1 MYMPDQ
7 NPSISVIIPVYKAEQ
22 YLRKCVD
29 SILNQTFQ
37 DMEVLLV
44 DDGSPDGSGKICD
57 EYAAK
62 DSRVRVFHKDNGGV
76 SSARQCGL
84 DNARGEYLIHAD
96 PDDWVEPDMLA
107 ELYVKAKAECA
118 DMVICDF
125 YWDRGNSVYVG
136 RQKPTA
142 LDHETVLSDLF
153 LHLHGSCC
161 NKLVRVEL
169 FRKYDIGFK
178 DGLSFCEDLMINAR
192 LLRNPLKI
200 AYLDKPFYHYVQHVN
215 QNSISRSYSHAVYE
229 YDHALTEAVTEVT
242 KGTKAEQ
249 AAEVYM
255 RTMAVQRAFF
265 SGFFTSGEFK
275 DRFHESRHHV
285 KQAYHF
291 GVAVRMALYLSC
303 IGFYKPIYGVMDLVR
318 RLKS

>member
-1 MYMPDQ
+1 MIER
-7 NPSISVIIPVYKAEQ
+7 NPLVSVIVPVYKAEK
-22 YLRKCVD
+22 YMHKCID
-29 SILNQTFQ
+29 SILSQTLQ
-37 DMEVLLV
+37 DIEVLLI
-44 DDGSPDGSGKICD
+44 DDGSPDESGRICD
-57 EYAAK
+57 EYAGK
-62 DSRVRVFHKDNGGV
+62 DTRVRVFHKENGGV
-76 SSARQCGL
+76 SSARQMGL
-84 DNARGEYLIHAD
+84 DNAVGKYLIHAD
-96 PDDWVEPDMLA
+96 PDDWTEKDMLE
-107 ELYVKAKAECA
+107 ELYHAAEEAKA

-125 YWDRGNSVYVG
+125 FWESGKSSSVC
-136 RQKPTA
+136 RQQPPA
-142 LDHETVLSDLF
+142 LDLDSVLTSLF
-153 LHLHGSCC
+153 QGIHGSCW
-161 NKLVRVEL
+161 NKLVRTEL

-192 LLRNPLKI
+192 LLRNPLKV
-200 AYLDKPFYHYVQHVN
+200 AYVDKPFYHYVQHVN

-255 RTMAVQRAFF
+255 KTMAVQRAFF

-275 DRFHESRHHV
+275 DRFYESRHHV

>member
-1 MYMPDQ
+1 MIER
-7 NPSISVIIPVYKAEQ
+7 NPLVSVIVPVYKAEK
-22 YLRKCVD
+22 YMHKCID
-29 SILNQTFQ
+29 SILSQTLQ
-37 DMEVLLV
+37 DIEVLLI
-44 DDGSPDGSGKICD
+44 DDGSPDESGRICD
-57 EYAAK
+57 EYAGK
-62 DSRVRVFHKDNGGV
+62 DTRVRVFHKENGGV
-76 SSARQCGL
+76 SSARQMGL
-84 DNARGEYLIHAD
+84 ENAAGKYLIHAD
-96 PDDWVEPDMLA
+96 PDDWTEKDMLE
-107 ELYVKAKAECA
+107 ELYHAAEEAKA

-125 YWDRGNSVYVG
+125 FWESGKSSSVC
-136 RQKPTA
+136 RQQPPA
-142 LDHETVLSDLF
+142 LDPDSVLTSLF
-153 LHLHGSCC
+153 QGIHGSCW
-161 NKLVRVEL
+161 NKLVRTEL

-192 LLRNPLKI
+192 LLRNPLKV
-200 AYLDKPFYHYVQHVN
+200 AYVDKPFYHYVQHVN